1 MNIRIFAFA
10 LSFAVPFVMAQPDGV
25 PPGPPAVEIIGT
37 VDTNVVNTPDVV
49 VVNTPDVVVVNALLD
64 PVPTVLGGEP
74 FETTASFD
82 DWEGESFRS
91 ITRDIPFDK
100 MIIVQTVSVSALVE
114 PGQEV
119 KAEVRSQGVGFG
131 QHPILLTRQGTFDG
145 LDLYVGTMSLTGFA
159 AGDGGLR
166 LSAVRNSTSGD
177 GGRVR
182 FSFRGYI
189 VDVP

>member
-1 MNIRIFAFA
+1 MNIRIFAVA

-25 PPGPPAVEIIGT
+25 PPGPPAVEITGT

-49 VVNTPDVVVVNALLD
+49 VVNTLLD

-74 FETTASFD
+74 FQITHSFD
-82 DWEGESFRS
+82 DWGGESFR
-91 ITRDIPFDK
+91 TVTHDIPFDK

-131 QHPILLTRQGTFDG
+131 LHPILLTRQGTFDG

-159 AGDGGLR
+159 TGDGGVR

-177 GGRVR
+177 GGRVE
-182 FSFRGYI
+182 FALVGYI
-189 VDVP
+189 VDIHIP

>member
-10 LSFAVPFVMAQPDGV
+10 LSFVVPFVMAQPGGV

-49 VVNTPDVVVVNALLD
+49 VANTPLD
-64 PVPTVLGGEP
+64 PVPTMLGGEP
-74 FETTASFD
+74 FQSTSFFD
-82 DWEGESFRS
+82 NWDVESVRA
-91 ITRDIPFDK
+91 ITWDIPFDK
-100 MIIVQTVSVSALVE
+100 MIIVQTVSVSAFVP

-119 KAEVRSQGVGFG
+119 RAEVRSQGVGFG
-131 QHPILLTRQGTFDG
+131 QHPIPLTRQGTFNG

-159 AGDGGLR
+159 TGDGGVR

-177 GGRVR
+177 GGRVE
-182 FSFRGYI
+182 FALVGYI
-189 VDVP
+189 VDIHIP